1 MKNKNRL
8 IRSYA
13 GKLMKAF
20 TADSME
26 TTLNIVEIPVIEHED
41 HLDEDEDTEQG
52 KNLLFQCDCCKRAI
66 EIILDKEGNIIGAKC
81 PDCDNH
87 GTHQDRYN

>member
-1 MKNKNRL
+1 MRKNRL

-20 TADSME
+20 TTDNME
-26 TTLNIVEIPVIEHED
+26 TTLSIVEIPVIEHD
-41 HLDEDEDTEQG
+41 DPLDDEDIEQG
-52 KNLLFQCDCCKRAI
+52 KNLLFQCDCCKRSI
-66 EIILDKEGNIIGAKC
+66 EIILDKKANIIGAKC

-87 GTHQDRYN
+87 GTHKDRYN